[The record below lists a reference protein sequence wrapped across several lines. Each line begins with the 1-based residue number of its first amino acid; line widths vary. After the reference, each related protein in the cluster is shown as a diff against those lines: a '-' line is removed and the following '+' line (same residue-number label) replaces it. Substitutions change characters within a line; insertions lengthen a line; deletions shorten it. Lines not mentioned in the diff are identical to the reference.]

1 MGMTRGSLRITLP
14 GLVLRTNYDL
24 HSIAAGDRARCS
36 LKRERAK
43 TELA

>member
-1 MGMTRGSLRITLP
+1 MNRGSLQFTLFR
-14 GLVLRTNYDL
+14 LVLRTGYDL